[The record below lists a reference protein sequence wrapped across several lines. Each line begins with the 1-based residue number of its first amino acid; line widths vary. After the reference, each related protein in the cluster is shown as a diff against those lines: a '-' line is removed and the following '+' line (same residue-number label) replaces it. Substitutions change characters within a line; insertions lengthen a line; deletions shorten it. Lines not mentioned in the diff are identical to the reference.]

1 MYLDELCNVLNVS
14 LTKDAIT
21 LKFNVLLNESE
32 YHGSCNFASRIC
44 YDRMQCN
51 LLVYILFIFVSC

>member
-14 LTKDAIT
+14 LTKDTIT

-32 YHGSCNFASRIC
+32 YPGSCNLFLEFVITE
-44 YDRMQCN
+44 CN
-51 LLVYILFIFVSC
+51 VTC

>member
-32 YHGSCNFASRIC
+32 YPGSCNLFLEFVITE
-44 YDRMQCN
+44 CN
-51 LLVYILFIFVSC
+51 VTC